1 LQGYTNLDGE
11 TPLNTMR
18 APRFP
23 LQLSVAYR
31 PLGADEWRIA
41 ETENISRS
49 GVLFRAKESVDVH
62 THIELRL
69 KLPAP
74 GSVANPEVTC
84 RGRVVRTVSPSDG
97 QPLYGSAIA
106 IDYYD
111 FVPAAAETYFR
122 ISPS

>member
-1 LQGYTNLDGE
+1 
-11 TPLNTMR
+11 MR

-31 PLGADEWRIA
+31 PLGADEWRSA

-49 GVLFRAKESVDVH
+49 GVLLRAKESVDVH
-62 THIELRL
+62 TQIELRL
-69 KLPAP
+69 KLPAF
-74 GSVANPEVTC
+74 GQTNPEVTC

-122 ISPS
+122 VSPS